1 MTEKA
6 VIARVA
12 LWNSHVV
19 EGKLVALD
27 AEAGAPTSLLLVSD
41 LTRQSS
47 YIFRTYREGPHI
59 VEDLIES

>member
-6 VIARVA
+6 GMARVA

-19 EGKLVALD
+19 VALD
-27 AEAGAPTSLLLVSD
+27 AEAAAPKSLLPVSD

-59 VEDLIES
+59 VEGLIES